1 MPTQLYLVAN
11 SLHKSITL
19 QSSQVANALYRG
31 EPGFVEGLPLPMVGK
46 NHSLGQLVQFADLYI
61 CSNSFVISSVV
72 NITNPHRQ

>member
-1 MPTQLYLVAN
+1 MPTHLCLVAN

-19 QSSQVANALYRG
+19 QSAHIANALYRG
-31 EPGFVEGLPLPMVGK
+31 EPGLFDGLPLPIVGK

-61 CSNSFVISSVV
+61 SASSFVISSVV